1 MAGWLRWLRWLLVL
15 PVAWLSWI
23 VAAMVALTLY
33 TIAETLC
40 PREQMISGLCTAPW
54 FDHAERAI
62 LSLGAGLAAAL
73 ITVSCTLLAPSHRR
87 VVVVVTLLAGSAI
100 ALSMGLKSG
109 HYLALVTAVVAGL
122 AAAWWLRRSGWL
134 AETRA
139 ERSVTA

>member
-1 MAGWLRWLRWLLVL
+1 MAGWLRWLLVL

-40 PREQMISGLCTAPW
+40 PREHMTSGLCIAPW
-54 FDHAERAI
+54 FDHVERAI
-62 LSLGAGLAAAL
+62 LCLGAGLAAAL
-73 ITVSCTLLAPSHRR
+73 ITASCTLLAPSHRR

-109 HYLALVTAVVAGL
+109 HYPALVTAVVAGL

-139 ERSVTA
+139 KDR

>member
-62 LSLGAGLAAAL
+62 LSFGAGLAAAL

-87 VVVVVTLLAGSAI
+87 VVVVVTPVIVRRRSNL
-100 ALSMGLKSG
+100 
-109 HYLALVTAVVAGL
+109 VAGPRMMVL
-122 AAAWWLRRSGWL
+122 PEPAN
-134 AETRA
+134 
-139 ERSVTA
+139 